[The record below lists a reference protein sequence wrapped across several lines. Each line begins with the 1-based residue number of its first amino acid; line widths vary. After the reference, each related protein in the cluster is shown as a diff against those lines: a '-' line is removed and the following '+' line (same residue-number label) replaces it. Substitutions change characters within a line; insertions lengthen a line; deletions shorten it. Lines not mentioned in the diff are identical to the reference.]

1 MSQIFGML
9 KLLFLLFSTG
19 QQVNTATGGLASTS
33 AMGEGVTESQ
43 FVKHSGGGG
52 GGGVSRGAH
61 SVAVAPSVGASGF
74 RAKL

>member
-1 MSQIFGML
+1 M
-9 KLLFLLFSTG
+9 
-19 QQVNTATGGLASTS
+19 NTATGGLSSTS

-52 GGGVSRGAH
+52 GGSGMSRGGAH
-61 SVAVAPSVGASGF
+61 SVSVAPAVGASGF

>member
-1 MSQIFGML
+1 MFAPRL
-9 KLLFLLFSTG
+9 ANNAAR
-19 QQVNTATGGLASTS
+19 QVNTATGGLASTA

-52 GGGVSRGAH
+52 GGHGFSRGAH
-61 SVAVAPSVGASGF
+61 SVAVAPAVGSAGF